1 MYGKIHDLKCSSLAN
16 YFKKGTLEFNYTRFK
31 QTIPLT
37 SNNTLFQSVILP
49 LQWLQWNLRERDTF
63 GNRRP
68 YNPNTSL
75 FPIYKNYSL
84 SRLVITVST
93 IGIYSGVAT
102 TGPIRAANFWRTL
115 FKLSLCLP
123 TNCACTIGWS
133 CTMNLQ
139 IIEEQQDELSY
150 TIRQGAAKSA
160 TMIELV

>member
-16 YFKKGTLEFNYTRFK
+16 YFKKCTLEFNYTRFK

-37 SNNTLFQSVILP
+37 SNNTLFKSVILP
-49 LQWLQWNLRERDTF
+49 LKWLQWNLRERDTL

-115 FKLSLCLP
+115 FKLSLWTMLFANELRMYNWVELYHEP
-123 TNCACTIGWS
+123 TNYW
-133 CTMNLQ
+133 
-139 IIEEQQDELSY
+139 
-150 TIRQGAAKSA
+150 GATRWAFIHHQ
-160 TMIELV
+160 TRCC

>member
-49 LQWLQWNLRERDTF
+49 LKWLQWNLRERDTF

-115 FKLSLCLP
+115 FKLSLWTMLFANELRMYDWVELYDEP
-123 TNCACTIGWS
+123 TNYW
-133 CTMNLQ
+133 
-139 IIEEQQDELSY
+139 
-150 TIRQGAAKSA
+150 GATRWAFIHHQ
-160 TMIELV
+160 TRCC